1 MHLEDFK
8 SQFATIELVMSSTR
22 LDHEL
27 LSYMSIIEEIF
38 SMSIDKPDGFI
49 SYEQVIADI
58 DRDLIEHSLDNGF
71 DNQFLELISIKVKF
85 ETKNYSK
92 AIDWLYNITRYVKFE
107 KKRILTIVNKII
119 NSLPDKK
126 RNGELM
132 MYSSQYRHLFNKASL
147 RKAQDSVYTETFYQ
161 DVLAKINDG
170 KFAEIEDDL
179 NTIKNNYS
187 V

>member
-1 MHLEDFK
+1 M
-8 SQFATIELVMSSTR
+8 
-22 LDHEL
+22 
-27 LSYMSIIEEIF
+27 
-38 SMSIDKPDGFI
+38 
-49 SYEQVIADI
+49 
-58 DRDLIEHSLDNGF
+58 
-71 DNQFLELISIKVKF
+71 
-85 ETKNYSK
+85 
-92 AIDWLYNITRYVKFE
+92 
-107 KKRILTIVNKII
+107 TIVNKII